1 MDYKIDLHV
10 HSYMSDGSCSPKNI
24 IKLASEKGIKAI
36 ALTDHDSVEGVNEA
50 AEEALR
56 CNVDFLKGIEISSSY
71 KDGRILHILGLGI
84 DIKNEEFLS
93 AYTRMKKAREEAVEE
108 ILNILKMKGISID
121 ISILKSNSLNGYLD
135 RYDIHRHFIR
145 SSICNSSQQIWD
157 EYLDPIPYGKDQLLE
172 VEEAIDII
180 KKSGGLS
187 FLAHYNKKIGLQ
199 GFTKDEMENHI
210 KHLKSIGLNGVE
222 EYYPSYNSNDAKFL
236 KYLINKYSFISS
248 GGTDFHGENRPE
260 ISLGIGSG
268 NLHIPYRI
276 YENIVDRLN

>member
-10 HSYMSDGSCSPKNI
+10 HSYMSDGSCSPKKI

-36 ALTDHDSVEGVNEA
+36 ALTDHDSVEGVNDA

-56 CNVDFLKGIEISSSY
+56 CNMDFLKGIEISSSY
-71 KDGRILHILGLGI
+71 KDGRILHILGLGV
-84 DIKNEEFLS
+84 DINNGEFLG

-121 ISILKSNSLNGYLD
+121 IKILKSNSLNGYLD

-145 SSICNSSQQIWD
+145 SGICNSSQQIWD
-157 EYLDPIPYGKDQLLE
+157 KYLDPIPYGKDQLLE

-268 NLHIPYRI
+268 NFHIPYRI